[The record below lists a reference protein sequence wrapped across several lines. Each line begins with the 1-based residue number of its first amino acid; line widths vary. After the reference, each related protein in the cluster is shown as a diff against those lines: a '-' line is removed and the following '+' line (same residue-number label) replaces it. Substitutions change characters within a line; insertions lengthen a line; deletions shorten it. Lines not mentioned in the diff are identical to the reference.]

1 MKIIEDFFKKLD
13 VAGLGRGNV
22 KKIMNAGFD
31 TIPKILQASIE
42 DLETVQGFKT
52 KTATKIHNSI
62 QEQMDKASITKL
74 ASASNMFGRGLGE
87 KRMILILKEYPK
99 ILLSKESADI
109 KIQKISSLPGFK
121 TKTAEMFV
129 PYIPQFVEFL
139 TSINRQ
145 DKLTQVTKTKKVI
158 QHELTGKRIVMTG
171 FGKKEKEAFKE
182 KLDKYDI
189 KLGSSVSKKTFAVL
203 VKSLDED
210 TDKAE
215 TARQLNI
222 PLLTPQSFVQKYGL

>member
-1 MKIIEDFFKKLD
+1 
-13 VAGLGRGNV
+13 
-22 KKIMNAGFD
+22 
-31 TIPKILQASIE
+31 
-42 DLETVQGFKT
+42 
-52 KTATKIHNSI
+52 
-62 QEQMDKASITKL
+62 
-74 ASASNMFGRGLGE
+74 
-87 KRMILILKEYPK
+87 
-99 ILLSKESADI
+99 
-109 KIQKISSLPGFK
+109 
-121 TKTAEMFV
+121 MFV

-145 DKLTQVTKTKKVI
+145 DKLTQVTKSKKVI

-182 KLDKYDI
+182 ILDKYDI

-222 PLLTPQSFVQKYGL
+222 PLLTPQSFLQKYGL

>member
-1 MKIIEDFFKKLD
+1 M
-13 VAGLGRGNV
+13 
-22 KKIMNAGFD
+22 KKIMNAGYD

-42 DLETVQGFKT
+42 DLETVQGFQS

-62 QEQMDKASITKL
+62 QQQMDKSSITKL
-74 ASASNMFGRGLGE
+74 ASASNIFGRGLGE
-87 KRMILILKEYPK
+87 KRMIQILETYPN
-99 ILLSKESADI
+99 ILVSKDSAET
-109 KIQKISSLPGFK
+109 KIQKVSALPGFK

-145 DKLTQVTKTKKVI
+145 DKLTQVTKIKKVV
-158 QHELTGKRIVMTG
+158 QHQLTGKRIVMTG

-182 KLDKYDI
+182 KLDKYGI

-215 TARQLNI
+215 TARELTFHY
-222 PLLTPQSFVQKYGL
+222 LLLSHFFKSMLF